1 MSTYTVKECEEFKGQ
16 LLKLT
21 ELINQDRYSITEL
34 VNPIIIKARMVNN
47 MSKEYTLKA
56 EEDKELINLMN
67 ELTIKYKDS
76 VVLRGGS
83 KKKSHR
89 KTRKTRKTRRTR

>member
-1 MSTYTVKECEEFKGQ
+1 MSTYTVKKCEEFGGQ

-21 ELINQDRYSITEL
+21 ERINQDRYRINDM
-34 VNPIIIKARMVNN
+34 VVPIITRENMVNN
-47 MSKEYTLKA
+47 MSKPYTLNEKV
-56 EEDKELINLMN
+56 DTELIKLMD

-76 VVLRGGS
+76 VVLSGGS

-89 KTRKTRKTRRTR
+89 KTRRKR